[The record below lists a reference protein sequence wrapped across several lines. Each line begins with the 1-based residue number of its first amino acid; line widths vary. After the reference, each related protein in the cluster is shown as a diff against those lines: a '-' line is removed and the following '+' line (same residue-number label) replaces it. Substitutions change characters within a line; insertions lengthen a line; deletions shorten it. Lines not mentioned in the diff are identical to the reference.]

1 MNNVGIV
8 RPASLLRS
16 EAAGRGERSLTDQFQ
31 RLNNPDQTPQPK
43 YISIPEYAQALGI
56 SRIAVYQR
64 VKKGIIPAKKIG
76 RNYAI
81 LIEQSADSMRTEAV
95 QPASLLRS
103 EAAGRG
109 EQLELS
115 QQIPSHYS
123 VAEYAKKCGISR
135 IAVFQKIKKGQIN
148 AFKCGR
154 NYLIQ
159 ADLTAVDIK
168 KPAGKKRKK
177 LLKKVRQFISIPEL
191 AKELGLSRVDVY
203 QKVKAGKIKAE
214 KVGRNFVVSRQSVY
228 SNLPKQDF
236 KEGFISNEYISIPQL
251 AKELGVSRITIY
263 KRVKQGLIA
272 ARKVG
277 RNYVIKRG
285 QPLVQP
291 HHQGEAQR

>member
-1 MNNVGIV
+1 M
-8 RPASLLRS
+8 
-16 EAAGRGERSLTDQFQ
+16 LTK
-31 RLNNPDQTPQPK
+31 PSPQPK
-43 YISIPEYAQALGI
+43 YISIPEYAQILGI

-81 LIEQSADSMRTEAV
+81 LLEQMVDSMGAETVRE
-95 QPASLLRS
+95 QPPQQRD
-103 EAAGRG
+103 
-109 EQLELS
+109 LS
-115 QQIPSHYS
+115 QKIPSHYS
-123 VAEYAKKCGISR
+123 VAEYAKRLGISR

-148 AFKCGR
+148 AVKCGR

-159 ADLTAVDIK
+159 AGLTAVDIK

-191 AKELGLSRVDVY
+191 AKELGLSRIDVY

-214 KVGRNFVVSRQSVY
+214 KVGRNFVVSQQSVY

-236 KEGFISNEYISIPQL
+236 KEGFISNDYISIPQL

-285 QPLVQP
+285 QTPFKPQ
-291 HHQGEAQR
+291 QGGR